1 VLKAL
6 VVLLWPAGIAVI
18 LAVTALAAKRSGR
31 SSPPATVTTN
41 GHHDGDRLVA
51 MRAAPSSI
59 IGMLLILVV
68 GAVAVYALTS
78 VLGVLNVTI
87 RVVAGPARTPGS
99 ETAPGL
105 PAAMSGQPAQALP

>member
-18 LAVTALAAKRSGR
+18 LAVT
-31 SSPPATVTTN
+31 
-41 GHHDGDRLVA
+41 A

-78 VLGVLNVTI
+78 VLGVLIVTI